1 MLVTDAVATTLTK
14 LGGAA
19 TERVA
24 VGEVLV
30 GAQRHLALGVGAP
43 DPRPLDL
50 DAPPTQRHLPRL
62 VAVTHRCPPQVVLA
76 LRTDDL
82 VDLLFHQLGHNAEPN
97 ADAQGE
103 QPLLGRV
110 HQLAEHFLHTRRQR
124 ELTSHLTH
132 GDLIAR
138 YGLHGGPSSCRL
150 TTSHSPRSRRDRTR
164 REDRHLKFYELR
176 DNLARD
182 PSQFCRPWF
191 PPRPTPDVCPPT
203 FRLEVS
209 SRMLADQL
217 DYVVGVDPHRDSHAL
232 AVVHVVSGVIV
243 FESTVVASSD
253 GYAHALNL
261 VDQHAPGRRAFAV
274 EGTGSFGAGLTRF
287 LTVRGE
293 QVLEVGRLRRERR
306 SGGKTDALDAVRA
319 ARSVLT
325 SERPATPRAGGERQA
340 LQALVAA
347 REGAVNARRAGL
359 CQLRDLLITT
369 PEPLR
374 SQLRPL
380 TRARLLQRLA
390 ATRPGSGRD
399 PELRGSM
406 LALRS
411 IARRVLQL
419 TAEERELARQIEAL
433 TRTLAPQLLEQ
444 PGVGP
449 HAAAQLVLSWSHQGR
464 ITSEAAFAR
473 LAGAAPIPAS
483 SGQTIRYRL
492 DRSGDRKLNRALHMI
507 LVTRKRSHPATIA
520 YIERRLQEG
529 KTRREATRC
538 LKRYL
543 ARSLYR
549 LLEHGAPMAT

>member
-1 MLVTDAVATTLTK
+1 
-14 LGGAA
+14 
-19 TERVA
+19 
-24 VGEVLV
+24 
-30 GAQRHLALGVGAP
+30 
-43 DPRPLDL
+43 
-50 DAPPTQRHLPRL
+50 
-62 VAVTHRCPPQVVLA
+62 
-76 LRTDDL
+76 
-82 VDLLFHQLGHNAEPN
+82 
-97 ADAQGE
+97 
-103 QPLLGRV
+103 
-110 HQLAEHFLHTRRQR
+110 
-124 ELTSHLTH
+124 
-132 GDLIAR
+132 
-138 YGLHGGPSSCRL
+138 
-150 TTSHSPRSRRDRTR
+150 
-164 REDRHLKFYELR
+164 
-176 DNLARD
+176 
-182 PSQFCRPWF
+182 
-191 PPRPTPDVCPPT
+191 
-203 FRLEVS
+203 
-209 SRMLADQL
+209 MLADQL
-217 DYVVGVDPHRDSHAL
+217 DYIIGVDPHRDSHAL
-232 AVVHVVSGVIV
+232 AVVHVVGGAIV

-253 GYAHALNL
+253 GYAHALKL

-287 LTVRGE
+287 LTSQAE

-347 REGAVNARRAGL
+347 REGAVNAKRAGL

-390 ATRPGSGRD
+390 ATRPSGGRD

-419 TAEERELARQIEAL
+419 TAEERELAREIEAL
-433 TRTLAPQLLEQ
+433 TRRLAPQLHDQ

-449 HAAAQLVLSWSHQGR
+449 HAAAQLLLSWSHRGR
-464 ITSEAAFAR
+464 ISSEAAFAR

-483 SGQTIRYRL
+483 SGKTIRYRL

-520 YIERRLQEG
+520 YVERRLQEG
-529 KTRREATRC
+529 KTRREANRC

-549 LLEHGAPMAT
+549 LLEKPPMTA